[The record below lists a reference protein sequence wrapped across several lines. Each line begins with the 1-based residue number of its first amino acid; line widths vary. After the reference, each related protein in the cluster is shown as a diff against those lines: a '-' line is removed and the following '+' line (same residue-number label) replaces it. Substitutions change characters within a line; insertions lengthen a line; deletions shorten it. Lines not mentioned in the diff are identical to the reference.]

1 MIELNK
7 IYNEDCLEGMKRI
20 PDGSVD
26 LVLTDPPYGI
36 NYQSQRKKDK
46 AQWKPKVKNDKTPF
60 VDFIPQ
66 LKRILS
72 DNGAAMIFTRWDV
85 QQRFIDAL
93 VSSGLSVKNILIWDK
108 VVHGMGDLK
117 RAYGS
122 RYESVI
128 FCANNGF
135 RFNGKRPTDIMR
147 FQRVSPDKLIHPNEK
162 PIELLE
168 ALVTQC
174 TLQNQTVLDCF
185 MGSGTTA
192 IACINTNRNYIGFE
206 LDKHYCDIA
215 NKRIQKAIQDKA
227 MSERGL

>member
-1 MIELNK
+1 MGERISVETTLWLG
-7 IYNEDCLEGMKRI
+7 DCLELMKGI
-20 PDGSVD
+20 PSGSVD

-36 NYQSQRKKDK
+36 DYQSQWRKDK
-46 AQWKPKVKNDKTPF
+46 AQWKPKIKNDKTPF

-168 ALVTQC
+168 TLVTQC

-185 MGSGTTA
+185 MGSGSTGV
-192 IACINTNRNYIGFE
+192 ACVNTGRNFIGIE
-206 LDKHYCDIA
+206 LDKGYFDIA
-215 NKRIQKAIQDKA
+215 QKRIEAAQAA
-227 MSERGL
+227 NGR

>member
-227 MSERGL
+227 MNEKGL